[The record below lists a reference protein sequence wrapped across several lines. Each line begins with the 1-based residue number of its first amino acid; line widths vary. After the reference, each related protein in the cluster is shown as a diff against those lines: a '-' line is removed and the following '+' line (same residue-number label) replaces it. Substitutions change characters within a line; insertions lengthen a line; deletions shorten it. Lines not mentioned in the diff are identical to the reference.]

1 MSEKKNLLKK
11 NLIKKMFED
20 FSIQKKIYKPTIFW
34 ENASKKL
41 YQFFYKREIMNF
53 KRHFLINNY
62 FVPLYNLK
70 TEYNI
75 QKILKLVKKINI
87 SKKLSFSIRDLV
99 AGKSHALSDY
109 RVFKAAD
116 IVKKLPILNDFTETN
131 LGNPLEQFQFDKKKF
146 SRSSLNYLLG
156 LVFLKN
162 CTKKFIPR
170 VTLEIGGGYGALG
183 EIFGFSRIKK
193 FKYINVDLPT
203 QAYVTEIYLSK
214 LFGAGKVTSYITTR
228 KMNII
233 NIKKLKNFTSLV
245 SWQIEMLKGKID
257 LFVNFISF
265 QEMEPNVVKNY
276 LDIVS
281 RLKPE
286 YILLR
291 NLREGKNLK
300 KGKIVGVEKPIK
312 SQYYINTLKKNY
324 SILNRNVIP
333 FGFRTLDNFNSE
345 LLIFKKI

>member
-1 MSEKKNLLKK
+1 MSEKKNLLKQ

-34 ENASKKL
+34 KNASKKL
-41 YQFFYKREIMNF
+41 YQFFYKKEITNF
-53 KRHFLINNY
+53 KRYFLINNY

-70 TEYNI
+70 KEYNI
-75 QKILKLVKKINI
+75 QKMLKLVKKINV
-87 SKKLSFSIRDLV
+87 SKKLLFSIRDLV
-99 AGKSHALSDY
+99 EGKSHALSDY

-131 LGNPLEQFQFDKKKF
+131 LGNPLEQFQFGKKKF

-183 EIFGFSRIKK
+183 EIIGFSRIKK

-203 QAYVTEIYLSK
+203 QAYVTEMYLSK
-214 LFGAGKVTSYITTR
+214 LFGAEKVTSYITTR

-281 RLKPE
+281 RLKPN

-333 FGFRTLDNFNSE
+333 FGFKTLDNFNSE

>member
-1 MSEKKNLLKK
+1 MSTKKNLLRQ

-34 ENASKKL
+34 ENASKKI
-41 YQFFYKREIMNF
+41 YQFFLKNKITNF
-53 KRHFLINNY
+53 KRYFLINNY

-70 TEYNI
+70 KEYNV
-75 QKILKLVKKINI
+75 QKILKLIKKINI
-87 SKKLSFSIRDLV
+87 SKKLSLSIRDLV
-99 AGKSHALSDY
+99 EGKSHVLSDY

-116 IVKKLPILNDFTETN
+116 ILKKLPILNDFTETN

-162 CTKKFIPR
+162 CTKKFVPR

-193 FKYINVDLPT
+193 FKYINIDLPT
-203 QAYVTEIYLSK
+203 QAYVTEMYLSK
-214 LFGAGKVTSYITTR
+214 LFGAGKVTSYMSTR

-276 LDIVS
+276 LDVIS
-281 RLKPE
+281 RLKPN

-291 NLREGKNLK
+291 NLREGKKLK
-300 KGKIVGVEKPIK
+300 KGQIMGVKKAIK
-312 SQYYINTLKKNY
+312 SQYYINSLKKNY
-324 SILNRNVIP
+324 SIINRNVIP
-333 FGFRTLDNFNSE
+333 FGYRTFDNFNSE
-345 LLIFKKI
+345 LLLFKRI